1 MKKCLTILLALA
13 SLLALT
19 APAYADMLWEPP
31 DNDFYAKHYEECESV
46 VRTFYANGPEGF
58 VTLWDAPGGS
68 SVQAQYENG
77 TALMVYWRYQDWGCI
92 TTWDSRG
99 DSIDG
104 WVPMDQLRL
113 IYDYLSF
120 QEEYADQIRPYHDEF
135 GNYAGDAK
143 VVNFYEYPG
152 APEPKYTWDLGDTT
166 WNVLNELTGT
176 GGYSSCISSI
186 FVDEEGLTWGFVSYL
201 YGHLDGWFCLDRPD
215 GTDFPLRDI
224 PQPELTAP
232 QTPVLP
238 ASSYLPYLLV
248 AGVVLATGGLLFW
261 FYGRRRGRAE
271 G

>member
-104 WVPMDQLRL
+104 WVPMDQLAL
-113 IYDYLSF
+113 IYDGQAF
-120 QEEYADQIRPYHDEF
+120 AEEYADFITDYNGEF
-135 GNYAGDAK
+135 ADYAGDPEYI
-143 VVNFYEYPG
+143 NFYAYPG
-152 APEPKYTWDLGDTT
+152 APELRERREAGGD
-166 WNVLNELTGT
+166 WHVLDNLTGR
-176 GGYSSCISSI
+176 GGEDSYISQI
-186 FVDEEGLTWGFVSYL
+186 FVDEDGRTWGYVAYM
-201 YGHLDGWFCLDRPD
+201 YGRLNAWFCLDEPD
-215 GTDFPLRDI
+215 GRDFPVRAVPETYLT
-224 PQPELTAP
+224 PAQPPKFPARGYVP
-232 QTPVLP
+232 YVLVG
-238 ASSYLPYLLV
+238 A
-248 AGVVLATGGLLFW
+248 VVVVTGGALAVLVKK
-261 FYGRRRGRAE
+261 RRKH
-271 G
+271 

>member
-1 MKKCLTILLALA
+1 MKNLLKLSLAFLLLLALVP
-13 SLLALT
+13 T
-19 APAYADMLWEPP
+19 AGADVIWEP
-31 DNDFYAKHYEECESV
+31 DNAFYLRHRDECTYVS
-46 VRTFYANGPEGF
+46 RSYYANGQEGF
-58 VTLWDAPGGS
+58 ITLWDAPDS
-68 SVQAQYENG
+68 RRAAAQYENG
-77 TALMVYWRYQDWGCI
+77 QELLVYYQYKDWGFAAR
-92 TTWDSRG
+92 WEDGREVS
-99 DSIDG
+99 G
-104 WVPMDQLRL
+104 WVPLADMVLV
-113 IYDYLSF
+113 YDCISF
-120 QEEYADQIRPYHDEF
+120 AEDYAEEIRPYADEF
-135 GNYAGDAK
+135 AGYAGDAQS
-143 VVNFYEYPG
+143 VHFYEYPG